1 MSELL
6 QKLTRSCFADRDALD
21 SARTQAA
28 LWQTW
33 LLPVTA
39 DTPVGE
45 DPGYH
50 DDFLRIRDEMNKLS
64 GADTD
69 LICQLAESLLLT
81 QAKDVR
87 IATYYIWARLHR
99 DGERGLA
106 EGLALLAGLV
116 ERFGAQLLPSRPASR
131 KMALEWL
138 AGEKMLDSLAR
149 YPEVAKEDFANIVAA
164 LNQLTVSFTA
174 WPEDQHSPSL
184 MPLINALESR
194 LAQSGGMNAVV
205 PQNSSG
211 VPGTVFPGGC
221 ATGTDHHFRARP
233 ARPGESAGPLSER
246 TAAGL
251 AFSTPAD
258 ENPALGHGA

>member
-6 QKLTRSCFADRDALD
+6 QKLTRSCFVDRDALD
-21 SARTQAA
+21 VARTQAA

-39 DTPVGE
+39 NTPVGE

-106 EGLALLAGLV
+106 EGLALLTGLV
-116 ERFGAQLLPSRPASR
+116 ERFGTQLLPSRPASR

-164 LNQLTVSFTA
+164 LSQL
-174 WPEDQHSPSL
+174 
-184 MPLINALESR
+184 
-194 LAQSGGMNAVV
+194 
-205 PQNSSG
+205 
-211 VPGTVFPGGC
+211 
-221 ATGTDHHFRARP
+221 
-233 ARPGESAGPLSER
+233 
-246 TAAGL
+246 
-251 AFSTPAD
+251 
-258 ENPALGHGA
+258 

>member
-1 MSELL
+1 MRKSMGKTPMSELL

-21 SARTQAA
+21 VARTQAA

-64 GADTD
+64 GTDTG

-106 EGLALLAGLV
+106 EGLALLTGLV
-116 ERFGAQLLPSRPASR
+116 ERFGTQLLPSRPASR

-174 WPEDQHSPSL
+174 
-184 MPLINALESR
+184 
-194 LAQSGGMNAVV
+194 
-205 PQNSSG
+205 
-211 VPGTVFPGGC
+211 
-221 ATGTDHHFRARP
+221 
-233 ARPGESAGPLSER
+233 
-246 TAAGL
+246 
-251 AFSTPAD
+251 
-258 ENPALGHGA
+258 

>member
-21 SARTQAA
+21 VARTQAA

-64 GADTD
+64 GADTG

-87 IATYYIWARLHR
+87 IATSYIWARLHR
-99 DGERGLA
+99 DGERALADVRGLVA
-106 EGLALLAGLV
+106 GRAGRFVEILLPSPPASRQMASVLLAG
-116 ERFGAQLLPSRPASR
+116 A
-131 KMALEWL
+131 KMR
-138 AGEKMLDSLAR
+138 GTLAR
-149 YPEVAKEDFANIVAA
+149 YPHAAKAA
-164 LNQLTVSFTA
+164 VDACSTA
-174 WPEDQHSPSL
+174 LDTL
-184 MPLINALESR
+184 
-194 LAQSGGMNAVV
+194 
-205 PQNSSG
+205 
-211 VPGTVFPGGC
+211 C
-221 ATGTDHHFRARP
+221 
-233 ARPGESAGPLSER
+233 GP
-246 TAAGL
+246 
-251 AFSTPAD
+251 
-258 ENPALGHGA
+258 